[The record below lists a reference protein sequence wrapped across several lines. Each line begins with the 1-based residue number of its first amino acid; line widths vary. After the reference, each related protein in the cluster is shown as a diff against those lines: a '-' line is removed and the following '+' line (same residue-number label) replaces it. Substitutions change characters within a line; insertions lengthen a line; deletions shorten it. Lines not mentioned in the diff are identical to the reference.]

1 MFHITKSN
9 KVKIWPHK
17 DISKNQPIRPTKTPA
32 NPESD
37 MIKKI
42 ITIIE
47 YNSDNSNNSRFP
59 LASTLYQQASN
70 SFSQA
75 IKKFREICHL

>member
-17 DISKNQPIRPTKTPA
+17 DISKSQPTRPTKTPA
-32 NPESD
+32 NPESE

-47 YNSDNSNNSRFP
+47 
-59 LASTLYQQASN
+59 
-70 SFSQA
+70 
-75 IKKFREICHL
+75 

>member
-1 MFHITKSN
+1 LYKKFGYFEVEEYMFHITKSN

-17 DISKNQPIRPTKTPA
+17 DISKSQPTRPTKTPA
-32 NPESD
+32 NPESE

-47 YNSDNSNNSRFP
+47 
-59 LASTLYQQASN
+59 
-70 SFSQA
+70 
-75 IKKFREICHL
+75 

>member
-17 DISKNQPIRPTKTPA
+17 DISKIQPTRPIKTTA

-37 MIKKI
+37 MVKKI
-42 ITIIE
+42 IKIIE
-47 YNSDNSNNSRFP
+47 ENSDHSNNSRFP

-75 IKKFREICHL
+75 IKKFREICNL